1 VVSVALS
8 LAVCQ
13 FACEVYETHG
23 RLALEQRD
31 VAEFSQLLSPLSA
44 LYADGLQTSA
54 AAHAEFTAYRILL
67 ACHHRLHSSL
77 SLLSL
82 ITSLPPSLVSQPT
95 VQHALLVRSAL
106 VLSNYAQ
113 FFVLYSAAPAMGGYL
128 LDELAAVMRMRA
140 LRTICLAYR
149 GRVEV
154 RWLSQLLAWTEAE
167 ADEQRGDGDAEE
179 GVEGDCAV
187 WLLSMGLD
195 VKEERDGGRAGGGL
209 WFDPKAAQ
217 APLAALDNRGNRRE
231 DAEEEEDDGG

>member
-1 VVSVALS
+1 M
-8 LAVCQ
+8 
-13 FACEVYETHG
+13 YETHG

-31 VAEFSQLLSPLSA
+31 LAEFSQLLSPLSA

-82 ITSLPPSLVSQPT
+82 ITSLPPVLVSQPA

-106 VLSNYAQ
+106 VLANYAQ
-113 FFVLYSAAPAMGGYL
+113 FFVLYAAAPAMGGYL

-140 LRTICLAYR
+140 LRTVCQAYR

-154 RWLSQLLAWTEAE
+154 NWMAQLLAWTETE
-167 ADEQRGDGDAEE
+167 TDEQKAGEDAEE
-179 GVEGDCAV
+179 GLEGDCAV
-187 WLLSMGLD
+187 WLLSMGVD
-195 VKEERDGGRAGGGL
+195 VREERDGGRAGGGL
-209 WFDPKAAQ
+209 WFDPKTAQ
-217 APLAALDNRGNRRE
+217 PVLAALDNKGNRRD
-231 DAEEEEDDGG
+231 DAEDEGEEG